1 MTAERRLELY
11 PTYAK
16 CQTIPKVPGVGNII
30 TAAKGKDPTKTI
42 NCFTFFDLLYGE
54 QVGDFPPI
62 NPVAIQKTTGKIQK
76 AAVKQASKDRKNGK
90 KVPQVSEAKGRMTL
104 EK

>member
-1 MTAERRLELY
+1 M
-11 PTYAK
+11 
-16 CQTIPKVPGVGNII
+16 
-30 TAAKGKDPTKTI
+30 
-42 NCFTFFDLLYGE
+42 
-54 QVGDFPPI
+54 